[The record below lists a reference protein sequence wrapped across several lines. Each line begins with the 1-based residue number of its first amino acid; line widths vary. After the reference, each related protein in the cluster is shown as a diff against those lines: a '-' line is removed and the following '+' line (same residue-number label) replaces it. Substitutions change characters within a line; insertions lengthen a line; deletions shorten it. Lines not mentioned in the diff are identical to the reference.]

1 MPALGNRK
9 GCSPHTIPMGK
20 KYQKRAAD
28 LIQTHLT
35 DLLQTQVND
44 PRLQMLT
51 ITDVEVTP
59 DATRAHIYF
68 TALGDAERQAEAQTA
83 IQSAAGFLRREL
95 GRRLRLRNTPEL
107 VFHWDSSIERGER
120 IAGLIDRLRE
130 EELSEE

>member
-1 MPALGNRK
+1 
-9 GCSPHTIPMGK
+9 MGK

-28 LIQTHLT
+28 LVQTHLT

-51 ITDVEVTP
+51 ITGVEVTP

-68 TALGDAERQAEAQTA
+68 TVLGDSERQAEAQA
-83 IQSAAGFLRREL
+83 ALQSAAGFLRREL

-107 VFHWDSSIERGER
+107 VFHWDASIERGER

-130 EELSEE
+130 EELSGER

>member
-1 MPALGNRK
+1 
-9 GCSPHTIPMGK
+9 MGK

-51 ITDVEVTP
+51 ITGVEVTP
-59 DATRAHIYF
+59 DATRAHVYV
-68 TALGDAERQAEAQTA
+68 TALGDPERQAEVQAA
-83 IQSAAGFLRREL
+83 IRSAAGFLRREL
-95 GRRLRLRNTPEL
+95 GQRLRLRNTPEL
-107 VFHWDSSIERGER
+107 VFHWDVSIERGER

-130 EELSEE
+130 EGRSEE